1 MLLRNYERDIQN
13 TRALNEELGLT
24 FDLGVLEGGSEPE
37 FLRVVDWIS
46 KYILATQ
53 KDVRTLCSNCINEH
67 LDLKFKLEHF
77 LGMKTLITIGD
88 VHIDGVSLYSP
99 TKESLQAELDDP
111 ITSPEQARDF
121 NGHVWLT
128 TSTFGILDMVLPAKL
143 MAKYGQAEHYAD
155 ELVLYVEDEVYPTSV
170 RVKNANKGVLKY
182 KSPND
187 RFFKVRFE
195 PMLVGAEYLLK
206 SDTYLSLTPHLKGST
221 KT

>member
-1 MLLRNYERDIQN
+1 MLLRNYERDIKN
-13 TRALNEELGLT
+13 TQALTEELGLN
-24 FDLGVLEGGSEPE
+24 FDLGVLKGGSTPE
-37 FLRVVDWIS
+37 FLSVVDWLS
-46 KYILATQ
+46 KYILMT
-53 KDVRTLCSNCINEH
+53 KRDVGTLYNNCISEH
-67 LDLKFKLEHF
+67 LGLKLKLEHI

-88 VHIDGVSLYSP
+88 IHIDGVPLYSP

-143 MAKYGQAEHYAD
+143 MAKYGQADHFAD

-170 RVKNANKGVLKY
+170 RVKNPNKGILKY

-187 RFFKVRFE
+187 RFFKIRFE
-195 PMLVGAEYLLK
+195 PMIVGAEYLLK
-206 SDTYLSLTPHLKGST
+206 SDPAMTLTPGLPPGW
-221 KT
+221 